1 MVTSNHFTSTKK
13 PELLA
18 PAGDWPSLLS
28 ALKSGCDSIYFGVK
42 GFNMRH
48 LAANFDV
55 LEFKKIINEIH
66 KCSCRGYL
74 ALNVVVYDGELSKI
88 KRILKE
94 AKRSGVDGVICWDM
108 SVVSEAL
115 SLGIK
120 VHLSTQAS
128 VSNYQALK
136 KYNELGVK
144 RIVLA
149 RENSLLDIKTIIGKI
164 KKEKLDCE
172 IEVFVHGAMCISVSG
187 RCFLSESTFSKSA
200 NRGACLQPCRRE
212 YRIVDTE
219 GECEYDLGS
228 DYVLSPKD
236 LCTVEF
242 IDKLIEL
249 GVDSFK
255 IEGRIRSPE
264 YVGVVTSVYRRAIDA
279 YFSGDLNKQIK
290 TQLLNELKSV
300 YNRGFS
306 SGFYLGAPKD
316 SISRE
321 LEHTHEKIYVGEV
334 VKFFKKISVAEVR
347 VHSHSLSQGDEILC
361 FGKNTPASF
370 AKVNDI
376 QINHE
381 FVKKLDK
388 GQIAGIKLPFIVK
401 RKDKVFI
408 WRKKPVVDK
417 R

>member
-1 MVTSNHFTSTKK
+1 
-13 PELLA
+13 
-18 PAGDWPSLLS
+18 
-28 ALKSGCDSIYFGVK
+28 
-42 GFNMRH
+42 
-48 LAANFDV
+48 
-55 LEFKKIINEIH
+55 
-66 KCSCRGYL
+66 
-74 ALNVVVYDGELSKI
+74 
-88 KRILKE
+88 
-94 AKRSGVDGVICWDM
+94 M